1 MAYKMTS
8 DEIEYMAKA
17 NTHVYPLNQIRKM
30 EVGVEK
36 AAYGEKVSRIINT
49 RYNGTILNIF
59 GWQTFDVRFSST
71 AERNEVFAE
80 IDCAIKEWK
89 AAWKAAHPEEYN
101 KDGYPNA
108 DPDPEE
114 DPDIDDGGDDDKKS
128 TEGLTVIDYVVIGV
142 AAAVIIVLVWKL

>member
-1 MAYKMTS
+1 MAYRMTS

-17 NTHVYPLNQIRKM
+17 GTRLNPIQIWKM
-30 EVGVEK
+30 EVIVDK
-36 AAYGEKVSRIINT
+36 ASYGEQVSRIINT
-49 RYNGTILNIF
+49 RYNGTIQNIF
-59 GWQTFDVRFSST
+59 GWRQFNVRFSST

-89 AAWKAAHPEEYN
+89 AAWKAAHTEEYN
-101 KDGYPNA
+101 KNGYPNA
-108 DPDPEE
+108 DPDPGE
-114 DPDIDDGGDDDKKS
+114 DPDIGGGDDDDKKS

>member
-17 NTHVYPLNQIRKM
+17 GTRLEPIQIRKLT
-30 EVGVEK
+30 VKVDK
-36 AAYGEKVSRIINT
+36 ASYGEQVSRIINT
-49 RYNGTILNIF
+49 RYNGTIQNIF
-59 GWQTFDVRFSST
+59 GWRQFNVRFSST

-89 AAWKAAHPEEYN
+89 AAWKAAHTEEYN
-101 KDGYPNA
+101 KYGYPNA
-108 DPDPEE
+108 DPDPGE
-114 DPDIDDGGDDDKKS
+114 DPDIDGGGDDDDKKS